1 MEVFLVYKQFC
12 NIKDVLSK
20 PYDKLTYE
28 DQLKMYD
35 PLLFSLDELLEYEM
49 VGDAQEGG
57 RKNSKKKKKNTEE
70 GAGEEGAG
78 AGEAGAGE
86 AAPAEAPA
94 EAGEGAGAVNP
105 KGKKSQAN
113 ETAKKAKEQA
123 QPANSGDKKLEKGDP
138 GFGGDEKETA
148 AAGVKK
154 MLQNLLKI
162 LVIIILIVGIPLFP
176 WIAIIYYTWGRFRTL
191 YIRVI
196 EPM

>member
-20 PYDKLTYE
+20 PYDQLTYE

-35 PLLFSLDELLEYEM
+35 PLLFSLDEILEYEM
-49 VGDAQEGG
+49 EDDAQEGG
-57 RKNSKKKKKNTEE
+57 
-70 GAGEEGAG
+70 
-78 AGEAGAGE
+78 
-86 AAPAEAPA
+86 
-94 EAGEGAGAVNP
+94 
-105 KGKKSQAN
+105 GKFGD
-113 ETAKKAKEQA
+113 AKKMMKAAKKVA
-123 QPANSGDKKLEKGDP
+123 KAEKSDP
-138 GFGGDEKETA
+138 GFGADEKETA
-148 AAGVKK
+148 ATGFKK

-162 LVIIILIVGIPLFP
+162 IVIILLIVAIPLFP

>member
-20 PYDKLTYE
+20 PCDKLTYE

-35 PLLFSLDELLEYEM
+35 PLLFSLDEILEYET

-57 RKNSKKKKKNTEE
+57 SKKSKKN
-70 GAGEEGAG
+70 GPAPAAPAAAPG
-78 AGEAGAGE
+78 
-86 AAPAEAPA
+86 APAEAPA

-154 MLQNLLKI
+154 MLQNLFCQL
-162 LVIIILIVGIPLFP
+162 
-176 WIAIIYYTWGRFRTL
+176 
-191 YIRVI
+191 
-196 EPM
+196 